1 MNDEAKLAV
10 VLPLEPEEDN
20 EDVYRL
26 VRAVLRPEKT
36 RLRRIYVWRPMWSDV
51 FLPEGAYVVP
61 EIARA
66 ELEAELAAGD
76 LFLRAG
82 APFENLGYTVESD
95 VLKGSPTSEVLRE
108 IERSRADLAIVRVRR
123 DDAPDAQDS
132 RLGGMA
138 SALLHHA
145 TCPVLLHRDIRKDYA
160 VRRILIATDFSQAS
174 RNSAAWGLAIAE
186 TLDAEAHLLYVVTD
200 RKGTGLAGKT
210 RLVELAT
217 EEIARWRGGWDPRFP
232 RPVTDAH
239 VISAPHPAEGV
250 LQFAEDLAF
259 DFVVLGATG
268 RSAAWAVLLGSTART
283 VIRRS
288 RCPVLAIPASS
299 RVSAEAYLS
308 KVAAVTAAL

>member
-61 EIARA
+61 EINRA

-82 APFENLGYTVESD
+82 APFEDLGYTVESD
-95 VLKGSPTSEVLRE
+95 LLKGSPTSEVLRE

-123 DDAPDAQDS
+123 DKAEDA

-145 TCPVLLHRDIRKDYA
+145 TCPVLLHRDVAKDYA
-160 VRRILIATDFSQAS
+160 VRRVLIATDFSQAS
-174 RNSAAWGLAIAE
+174 RNSAAWGLAFAE
-186 TLDAEAHLLYVVTD
+186 TLGAEAHLLYVVTD

-239 VISAPHPAEGV
+239 VISAAHPAEGV
-250 LQFAEDLAF
+250 LEFAEDLAF
-259 DFVVLGATG
+259 DLVVLGATG

-299 RVSAEAYLS
+299 RVPAEAFLS
-308 KVAAVTAAL
+308 KVASVPAAR